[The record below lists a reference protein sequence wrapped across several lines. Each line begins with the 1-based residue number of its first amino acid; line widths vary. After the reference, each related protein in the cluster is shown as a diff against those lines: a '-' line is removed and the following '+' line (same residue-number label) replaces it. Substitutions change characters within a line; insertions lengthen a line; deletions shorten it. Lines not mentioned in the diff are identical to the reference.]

1 MSLTDK
7 AALKTWRFE
16 QGAGFPFAPP
26 VIEVTSAAGNGP
38 ALGSP
43 SARSL
48 LPFKT
53 VPRRGTLFERT
64 DLCQHRAPLR
74 SPFGEPP
81 PPKGEEEGRL
91 TAAFRGSA
99 GLPSGSA
106 ETAFVRAKHPTGVY
120 LRGTRVQGISLLLS
134 FSIAKRKK
142 QSLSALRAAAMRRL
156 RSETPLR
163 RQKGSLRKG
172 LPPSAEGGR
181 GGIPPYGRER
191 DLGSPTGA
199 SIACAS
205 LRDRSAPSAPPALTG
220 RFASLRAR
228 GLRPTL

>member
-142 QSLSALRAAAMRRL
+142 QSLSALRAAYGGCAPRRAFCEADVPEGA
-156 RSETPLR
+156 RSDPSGLGAEMLPSEKER
-163 RQKGSLRKG
+163 GSFALC
-172 LPPSAEGGR
+172 GGR
-181 GGIPPYGRER
+181 PE
-191 DLGSPTGA
+191 
-199 SIACAS
+199 
-205 LRDRSAPSAPPALTG
+205 ALPLDSTT
-220 RFASLRAR
+220 F
-228 GLRPTL
+228 